1 MTAAYR
7 LVKKGLSA
15 TVLEADEAYV
25 GGLSRTVVYKGF
37 RFDIGGHRFFS
48 KSEQVEALWSEI
60 LGDDLLE
67 RPRLS
72 RILYGGKFYS
82 YPLKPVEALRKL
94 GLIESGLGFLSYLRA
109 RMFPV
114 RDPRSFEDW
123 VSNQFGARL
132 FRIFFKTYTEKVWG
146 ISCREISADW
156 AAQRIQGL
164 SLWSAVRNGLRP
176 GTARAGGETVKTLI
190 HSFRYPRLGPGM
202 MWEKCA
208 ERVRAMGGRVLLGCK
223 VTGCRFDADSNRWS
237 IEYRRGGGA
246 SESISAD
253 HVISSG
259 PLRELAASLFPPVS
273 EQAAAAAAGLRYRDF
288 ITVALIVRD
297 RGALR
302 DNWIYIHDPSVQ
314 VGRVQNYKA
323 WSPEMVPDED
333 HCCYGLEYFCNEGNQ
348 LWESDDRELV
358 ALATRELV
366 QIGLARREDVVD
378 GCVVRQPK
386 AYPVYDDAYARH
398 VATLRAEL
406 QRYPNLHLVGRNG
419 MHKYNNQD
427 HAMMTAMLTV
437 ENIAAGRQVYDVWR
451 VNQDALYLERGA
463 AGEGG
468 AAGVAGHAGRQAPP
482 IAGPKGPV

>member
-1 MTAAYR
+1 MTAAYQ
-7 LVKKGLSA
+7 LAKKGLPA
-15 TVLEADEAYV
+15 TVLEADEQYV
-25 GGLSRTVVYKGF
+25 GGISRTVKYKGF

-48 KSEQVEALWSEI
+48 KSEEVEALWSEI
-60 LGDDLLE
+60 LGPDLLE

-82 YPLKPVEALRKL
+82 YPLKPVEAFCKL
-94 GLIESGLGFLSYLRA
+94 GPIESGLCFLSYLRA
-109 RMFPV
+109 RMFPAS
-114 RDPRSFEDW
+114 DPRSFEEW
-123 VSNQFGARL
+123 VSNQFGTRL
-132 FRIFFKTYTEKVWG
+132 FRMFFKTYTEKVWG

-156 AAQRIQGL
+156 AAQRIKGL
-164 SLWSAVRNGLRP
+164 SLWSAVKNGLRP
-176 GTARAGGETVKTLI
+176 GSPKAGGEIVKSLI

-223 VTGCRFDADSNRWS
+223 VTACRFDADLNRWS
-237 IEYRRGGGA
+237 IEYSRSGGA

-253 HVISSG
+253 HVISSA
-259 PLRELAASLFPPVS
+259 PLRELAASLFPAVS
-273 EQAAAAAAGLRYRDF
+273 EQAAVAAAGLRYRDF
-288 ITVALIVRD
+288 ITVALILKD
-297 RGALR
+297 RGVLR

-314 VGRVQNYKA
+314 VGRVQNYKS
-323 WSPEMVPDED
+323 WSPEMVPDEA
-333 HCCYGLEYFCNEGNQ
+333 HCCYGLEYFCNEDDQ
-348 LWESDDRELV
+348 LWKSSDAELV
-358 ALATRELV
+358 ALATSEV
-366 QIGLARREDVVD
+366 AKIGLARLEDVVD

-406 QRYPNLHLVGRNG
+406 QHYPNMHLVGRNG

-451 VNQDALYLERGA
+451 VNQDAQYHESGLAE
-463 AGEGG
+463 ETKP
-468 AAGVAGHAGRQAPP
+468 AGVTAKPCGAKA
-482 IAGPKGPV
+482 

>member
-1 MTAAYR
+1 M
-7 LVKKGLSA
+7 
-15 TVLEADEAYV
+15 
-25 GGLSRTVVYKGF
+25 VYKGF

-60 LGDDLLE
+60 LGPDLLE

-82 YPLKPVEALRKL
+82 YPLKPVEALWKL
-94 GLIESGLGFLSYLRA
+94 GPIESALCFLSYLRA
-109 RMFPV
+109 QMFPV
-114 RDPRSFEDW
+114 RDPRSFEEW

-132 FRIFFKTYTEKVWG
+132 FRMFFKTYTEKVWG

-164 SLWSAVRNGLRP
+164 SLWSAVKNGFRS
-176 GTARAGGETVKTLI
+176 GSTKAGGEIVKSLI

-223 VTGCRFDADSNRWS
+223 VTACRFDAELNRWS
-237 IEYRRGGGA
+237 IEYNHSGGA

-253 HVISSG
+253 HVISSA
-259 PLRELAASLFPPVS
+259 PLRELAASLSPPVS

-288 ITVALIVRD
+288 MTVALIVKD
-297 RGALR
+297 RGTLR

-314 VGRVQNYKA
+314 VGRIQNYKS
-323 WSPEMVPDED
+323 WSPEMVPDEA
-333 HCCYGLEYFCNEGNQ
+333 HCCYGLEYFCNETDQ
-348 LWESDDRELV
+348 LWKSNDSDLV

-366 QIGLARREDVVD
+366 KIGLARREDVVD
-378 GCVVRQPK
+378 GCVVRQLK
-386 AYPVYDDAYARH
+386 AYPVYDDAYVRH

-406 QRYPNLHLVGRNG
+406 QHYPNLHPVGRNG

-437 ENIAAGRQVYDVWR
+437 ENIAAGHQVYDVWR
-451 VNQDALYLERGA
+451 VNQDAQYHESGLAEETKPAGA
-463 AGEGG
+463 VAKPCG
-468 AAGVAGHAGRQAPP
+468 AKA
-482 IAGPKGPV
+482 

>member
-1 MTAAYR
+1 LTAAYQ
-7 LVKKGLSA
+7 LAKKGLSA
-15 TVLEADEAYV
+15 TVLEADEVYV

-48 KSEQVEALWSEI
+48 KSEQVEALWNEI
-60 LGDDLLE
+60 LGPDLLE

-94 GLIESGLGFLSYLRA
+94 GLIESGLCFLSYLRA

-114 RDPRSFEDW
+114 RGPRSFEDW

-132 FRIFFKTYTEKVWG
+132 FRTFFKTYTEKVWG

-164 SLWSAVRNGLRP
+164 SLWSAVKNGLRP
-176 GTARAGGETVKTLI
+176 GTARAGGEIVKTLI

-237 IEYRRGGGA
+237 IEYSHSGAA

-253 HVISSG
+253 HVISSA

-273 EQAAAAAAGLRYRDF
+273 EQAAAAADGLRYRDF
-288 ITVALIVRD
+288 ITVALIVKD

-333 HCCYGLEYFCNEGNQ
+333 HSCYGLEYFCNEGNQ
-348 LWESDDRELV
+348 QWESDDRELV

-386 AYPVYDDAYARH
+386 AYPVYDDTYARH

-406 QRYPNLHLVGRNG
+406 QRYPNLHLAGRNG

-451 VNQDALYLERGA
+451 VNQDAEYLESGA
-463 AGEGG
+463 ADEGG
-468 AAGVAGHAGRQAPP
+468 AAAGRQAPP
-482 IAGPKGPV
+482 IAGPKGRV